1 MTAVGII
8 EGKDS
13 NMMNIEP
20 VPDVL
25 EHYQQ
30 YVDEGRILHISYPDI
45 NSDGYD
51 GFIERK
57 RGPFIENGIFK
68 QFANKCADGRYVVM
82 MEEIRFKLDAPFQR
96 NCRSFTREP
105 P

>member
-57 RGPFIENGIFK
+57 CGPFTEDGISK
-68 QFANKCADGRYVVM
+68 NLLTSVLTGDM
-82 MEEIRFKLDAPFQR
+82 LL
-96 NCRSFTREP
+96 
-105 P
+105 

>member
-8 EGKDS
+8 EDS

-20 VPDVL
+20 VPQDVL

-30 YVDEGRILHISYPDI
+30 YVDEACILHISYPDI

-57 RGPFIENGIFK
+57 CAFIYRR
-68 QFANKCADGRYVVM
+68 RYLLNLLTSVLTGDM
-82 MEEIRFKLDAPFQR
+82 LL
-96 NCRSFTREP
+96 
-105 P
+105 

>member
-30 YVDEGRILHISYPDI
+30 YVDQIIALEQPYSLVLHQWLPD
-45 NSDGYD
+45 
-51 GFIERK
+51 R
-57 RGPFIENGIFK
+57 
-68 QFANKCADGRYVVM
+68 QNKGAHHLAQQAL
-82 MEEIRFKLDAPFQR
+82 KK
-96 NCRSFTREP
+96 
-105 P
+105 